1 MSTKYG
7 YIRTSRQ
14 RQAGAAGSD
23 PQSQARQLQLAGVAP
38 AHVYR
43 DVGVSG
49 TTGTNSRT
57 AWHALDS
64 RLTAGDSLV
73 VASIDRIGRR
83 WLDTVNAVIDL
94 RDRGVKIVSLSAD
107 EAQWVAYLAAD
118 PDSPEAFLGHILLS
132 FIAWSAQQEVLS
144 IRRRTVAGLAKA
156 RAEGKTFGPPRKLTP
171 DQLQLAARLRR
182 ENMSLRRI
190 GDLFEVSRMTID
202 RNLKAAQEKDE
213 E

>member
-118 PDSPEAFLGHILLS
+118 PDSPEAALHKNPDLHKKSGFCTKTMSPSILWVPL
-132 FIAWSAQQEVLS
+132 
-144 IRRRTVAGLAKA
+144 AG
-156 RAEGKTFGPPRKLTP
+156 
-171 DQLQLAARLRR
+171 
-182 ENMSLRRI
+182 
-190 GDLFEVSRMTID
+190 VSSCQ
-202 RNLKAAQEKDE
+202 KPKQV
-213 E
+213 